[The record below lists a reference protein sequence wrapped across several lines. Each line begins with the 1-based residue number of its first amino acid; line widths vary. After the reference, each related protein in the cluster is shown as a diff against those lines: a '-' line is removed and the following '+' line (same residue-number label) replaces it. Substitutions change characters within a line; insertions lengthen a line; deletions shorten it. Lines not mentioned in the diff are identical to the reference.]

1 MKHIVFIGILCI
13 ALIGSSR
20 VDAAT
25 ESTQAGSEKYQQ
37 MLTMSPEL
45 KEADQAIK
53 DTLTEAK
60 SVLNDMDVKVI
71 ETIHNTWVK
80 QEFSQNVKAYMA
92 EKMSEAE
99 AWAMEIGSHADTLS
113 HAVDVLRL
121 RREGKGEEG
130 VYEFQRGAGA
140 QRMHGMML
148 IKKVDDSYTVNIEVT
163 AGKAGAINVSDSAVC
178 IFSGEG
184 SLGGKILT
192 AVMEDAP
199 EATLSITFEDNK
211 ATVKASPAANDQ
223 CGKGMTL
230 DATYSK

>member
-1 MKHIVFIGILCI
+1 MKHIIFIGILC
-13 ALIGSSR
+13 ASLLGGPVAS
-20 VDAAT
+20 VATDAGAT
-25 ESTQAGSEKYQQ
+25 GSEKYQQ

-45 KEADQAIK
+45 KEADKAIK
-53 DTLTEAK
+53 DTLGEAK
-60 SVLNDMDVKVI
+60 SVLNAADIKVI
-71 ETIHNTWVK
+71 ETIHNAWVK
-80 QEFSQNVKAYMA
+80 QEFAQNVKAYMA

-113 HAVDVLRL
+113 HAVEVLRL

-184 SLGGKILT
+184 TFGGKILT
-192 AVMEDAP
+192 AVMEDSP
-199 EATLSITFEDNK
+199 EATLSITFDGNK